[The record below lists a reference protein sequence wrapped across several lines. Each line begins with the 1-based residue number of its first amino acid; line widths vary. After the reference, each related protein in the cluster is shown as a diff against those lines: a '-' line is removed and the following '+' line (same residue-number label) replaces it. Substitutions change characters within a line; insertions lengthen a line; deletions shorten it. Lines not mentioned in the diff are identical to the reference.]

1 MSAVEAAAPPPR
13 PPLPTFPAMTK
24 EKKKSFEGKK
34 TGFSMD
40 LESVDFGK
48 CDQNFSS
55 CHFRGVGLIMNL
67 LILRSFHFH
76 ERICSVVLDKSCS
89 SAFRSGACLFLLEY
103 CIM

>member
-48 CDQNFSS
+48 CDQK
-55 CHFRGVGLIMNL
+55 L
-67 LILRSFHFH
+67 LVLPFQGGGADKINADIEIISFP
-76 ERICSVVLDKSCS
+76 
-89 SAFRSGACLFLLEY
+89 
-103 CIM
+103 